1 MGIFDSISEWFNN
14 TLIKATYDPLADQL
28 KQVYREN
35 VFTNLSGLRQTASF
49 IGGGLGSSVLSIP
62 GVSDFTTKALSELQT
77 ESENLLKKA
86 NNMTPDQIAKE
97 NDKLQQKAYELQ
109 ERAKKEGKSI
119 EDIQEEEDPT
129 GFSFRRL
136 FNRIFENVL
145 YLGYF
150 VVLLILAFLTSR
162 MLSNYAFV
170 DGRFFVLYYAV
181 YGFVLPLFGGY
192 ILFRNYLYDDKEVT
206 NYMNYLYG
214 FALIILPLILGFSK
228 MNNPDN
234 KIHALWAPI
243 INGFTSNIYI
253 NTLLFPFVYNE
264 TTNYD
269 KTYKGSDI
277 IQEDAITQPQ
287 QEIEQY

>member
-234 KIHALWAPI
+234 KIHAL
-243 INGFTSNIYI
+243 
-253 NTLLFPFVYNE
+253 
-264 TTNYD
+264 
-269 KTYKGSDI
+269 
-277 IQEDAITQPQ
+277 
-287 QEIEQY
+287 